1 MANEKNTPGT
11 IDAEA
16 LASAITAGIMATQP
30 PRDKTYE
37 ERQREKRATDPRPK
51 PSRPTFQNGF
61 EINPRGLSTDCV
73 RKLDA
78 LKPGI
83 FLGGKVTVQDLGNG
97 GINIRYSNAT
107 PDERM
112 GLMALFSSFSDLVF
126 KLHAEM
132 TGKTKA
138 E

>member
-1 MANEKNTPGT
+1 MASNDKPAPGVF
-11 IDAEA
+11 DAEA
-16 LASAITAGIMATQP
+16 LAAAITAGIVATQP
-30 PRDKTYE
+30 PREKTYD
-37 ERQREKRATDPRPK
+37 ERQAEKRAIDPRPK
-51 PSRPTFQNGF
+51 PSRPTYQNGF

-78 LKPGI
+78 LKPGVYM
-83 FLGGKVTVQDLGNG
+83 GGKVVVQDLGNG

-112 GLMALFSSFSDLVF
+112 ALAALFSSFSDLVF

-132 TGKTKA
+132 GQPAKA
-138 E
+138 